1 VFSEFIFKIIYIM
14 SSTRKYKPKLPSII
28 ESDSAENQN
37 ENGNIFEGEFYPNN
51 QPKNGKLIYK
61 DGSYFSGSFDK
72 NGNFENG
79 SVFVPFVNEKGKQT
93 VFINPLRTNFKI
105 LYGGMGQIR
114 HIPTCLVLRGLK
126 QNIQMA

>member
-1 VFSEFIFKIIYIM
+1 M
-14 SSTRKYKPKLPSII
+14 SSTCKYKYEYKSNLYPII
-28 ESDSAENQN
+28 ESNSEEEQN

-93 VFINPLRTNFKI
+93 VFIKTKYKDGVAKDMEYGGTKRAKLKLRTKRRRSTKKTR
-105 LYGGMGQIR
+105 R
-114 HIPTCLVLRGLK
+114 H
-126 QNIQMA
+126 